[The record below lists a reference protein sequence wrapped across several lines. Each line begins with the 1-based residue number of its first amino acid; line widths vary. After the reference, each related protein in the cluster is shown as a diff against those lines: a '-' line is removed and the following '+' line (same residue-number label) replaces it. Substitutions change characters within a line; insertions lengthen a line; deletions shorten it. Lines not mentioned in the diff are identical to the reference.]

1 MYLLCALIPLNPYH
15 VTPHL
20 PDIYESFTLLATL
33 NGGGESKCKYTSVCT
48 SLYMY
53 TFCLLLFIYHFSFF
67 FLPPPSLSLISL
79 TSIIFITGKI
89 AEEVLLSVKVAI
101 YFLFLQLY
109 SLYPCSFVQYLKGR
123 FGPTGEVH
131 IYQEHIAV
139 SKRERERQTETE
151 KEREERRREKS
162 FTY

>member
-1 MYLLCALIPLNPYH
+1 MQMHLSLC
-15 VTPHL
+15 L
-20 PDIYESFTLLATL
+20 PICILSVSSCSFI
-33 NGGGESKCKYTSVCT
+33 
-48 SLYMY
+48 
-53 TFCLLLFIYHFSFF
+53 TFLSSFF
-67 FLPPPSLSLISL
+67 PPFSLSHFSL

-89 AEEVLLSVKVAI
+89 AEEVLLSVKVAV

-139 SKRERERQTETE
+139 SKRERERQ
-151 KEREERRREKS
+151 KDRERERREGGRSRSLINSYKHVHV
-162 FTY
+162 TQ

>member
-1 MYLLCALIPLNPYH
+1 MVEEKVNANAPC
-15 VTPHL
+15 V
-20 PDIYESFTLLATL
+20 
-33 NGGGESKCKYTSVCT
+33 
-48 SLYMY
+48 SLYVY
-53 TFCLLLFIYHFSFF
+53 FLSLLVHLSLF
-67 FLPPPSLSLISL
+67 FLLSPPPPSLSLSHFSL

-89 AEEVLLSVKVAI
+89 AEEVLLSVKVAV

-139 SKRERERQTETE
+139 SKRERERQKDRERERGE
-151 KEREERRREKS
+151 KEGEVVHLL
-162 FTY
+162 TAINMYM

>member
-1 MYLLCALIPLNPYH
+1 MVEEKVNAN
-15 VTPHL
+15 TPQFVHL
-20 PDIYESFTLLATL
+20 SICILSVSSCSFI
-33 NGGGESKCKYTSVCT
+33 
-48 SLYMY
+48 
-53 TFCLLLFIYHFSFF
+53 TFLSSFS
-67 FLPPPSLSLISL
+67 PPPSLSLISL

>member
-1 MYLLCALIPLNPYH
+1 MHLSLCLPICILSVSSCSFITFLSSFSPPPPPL
-15 VTPHL
+15 
-20 PDIYESFTLLATL
+20 F
-33 NGGGESKCKYTSVCT
+33 
-48 SLYMY
+48 SLS
-53 TFCLLLFIYHFSFF
+53 HFSF
-67 FLPPPSLSLISL
+67 

-89 AEEVLLSVKVAI
+89 AEEVLLSVKVAV

-139 SKRERERQTETE
+139 SKRERERQKDRERERGE
-151 KEREERRREKS
+151 KEGEVVHLL
-162 FTY
+162 TAINMYM

>member
-1 MYLLCALIPLNPYH
+1 MVEEKVNANAPLF
-15 VTPHL
+15 VHL
-20 PDIYESFTLLATL
+20 
-33 NGGGESKCKYTSVCT
+33 SKCILFVSSC
-48 SLYMY
+48 SFI
-53 TFCLLLFIYHFSFF
+53 TFLSSFS
-67 FLPPPSLSLISL
+67 PPPPLLSLISL

-89 AEEVLLSVKVAI
+89 AEEVLLSVKVAV

-139 SKRERERQTETE
+139 SKRERERQ
-151 KEREERRREKS
+151 RERREGGRS
-162 FTY
+162 RSLINSYIHVHVAQ

>member
-1 MYLLCALIPLNPYH
+1 MVEEKVNANAPLF
-15 VTPHL
+15 V
-20 PDIYESFTLLATL
+20 
-33 NGGGESKCKYTSVCT
+33 

-53 TFCLLLFIYHFSFF
+53 TFCLFLLIYHFSFF
-67 FLPPPSLSLISL
+67 FLPPPPFLSLISL
-79 TSIIFITGKI
+79 TSIIFITGKM
-89 AEEVLLSVKVAI
+89 AEEVLLSVKVAV

-139 SKRERERQTETE
+139 SKRERERQRERGE
-151 KEREERRREKS
+151 KEGEVVHLL
-162 FTY
+162 TAIYMYM